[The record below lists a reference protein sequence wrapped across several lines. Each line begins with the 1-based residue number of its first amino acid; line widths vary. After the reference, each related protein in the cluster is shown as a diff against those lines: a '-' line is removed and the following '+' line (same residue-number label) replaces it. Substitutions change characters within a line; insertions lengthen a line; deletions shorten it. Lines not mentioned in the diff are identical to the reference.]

1 MKRIATAF
9 VLILAL
15 VNSSISSASAALT
28 WSQSSTL
35 DTTFDGSLYNSQYDL
50 EYSSA
55 AIFDNNADKISFYLE
70 FAQVPTTK
78 IFDTG
83 KGSFG
88 AIFLDYDFDND
99 NDFALYAQ
107 DITLT
112 TDLSGVKGFANSW
125 PEGIQTYSSCAVSV
139 FTNINENDRW
149 IGFSVSRDCIGLPK
163 TFGLKGLAR
172 NDYKNLGKDYD
183 YAPTN
188 YFRVNLPTTTSG
200 GSSSTTVPDVG
211 ATFTLPITKAND
223 SKAANSYSD
232 SPQDLSKLSED
243 LLPSVVTVQCA
254 GGSGTG
260 WSADVT
266 MSTDLQSAGYR
277 SLVVTNHH
285 VIEDCLTSK
294 SVTLVLNSKVTLA
307 GTIVSWSKNDDIAG
321 IAVKSSIPS
330 MQWIGSNPKQ
340 GWWVGVLGSPLGV
353 SGILTTGIISS
364 TNSLSSRFTFTAAI
378 NPGNSGGPVFDNTGR
393 VLGLATSKNLISTDS
408 IAEGFGNAQGTPL
421 LCSVIVSCVVEK
433 NPWNATPKYAAST
446 SLIAS
451 AAAEAAAKIAQ
462 DKAVAAAEA
471 AAKIAQDKAVADA
484 KNAAEAAAKIA
495 QDKAVAAAEAAAK
508 IAQDKAVAAAEAAAK
523 IAQDKAVADAKNAAE
538 AAAKIIRDKAVADAK
553 AAAEA
558 LAKYESAVA
567 NAKAAAEAVAKIEQ
581 VIAVAEAKSAAEAA
595 AKIAQDKAV
604 AEAKSAAEAAAKI
617 ALDKTLNEAK
627 TEAKAAEAAA
637 KIAQESAAS
646 ENRTTSELLAKLQND
661 FSNLSAS
668 YANYLSK
675 YNEATSQIEFL
686 QGVVKILQVQV
697 TALLKPKSETIVCT
711 KGTAFKVVKGITP
724 KCPVGFKKN

>member
-15 VNSSISSASAALT
+15 VNSSISSANAALT

-99 NDFALYAQ
+99 NDFALYVQ

-125 PEGIQTYSSCAVSV
+125 PGGIQTYSSCAVSV

-200 GSSSTTVPDVG
+200 GSSSTTIPDVG
-211 ATFTLPITKAND
+211 ATFTLPITKANE

-294 SVTLVLNSKVTLA
+294 SVTLVLNGKVTLA

-451 AAAEAAAKIAQ
+451 AAAEAAAKIAL
-462 DKAVAAAEA
+462 
-471 AAKIAQDKAVADA
+471 DKAVADA
-484 KNAAEAAAKIA
+484 K
-495 QDKAVAAAEAAAK
+495 
-508 IAQDKAVAAAEAAAK
+508 AAAEAAAK

-581 VIAVAEAKSAAEAA
+581 
-595 AKIAQDKAV
+595 DKAV

-661 FSNLSAS
+661 FSSLSAN
-668 YANYLSK
+668 YANYLNK

-686 QGVVKILQVQV
+686 QGVVKTLQVQV

-711 KGTAFKVVKGITP
+711 KGSAFKVVKGITP
-724 KCPVGFKKN
+724 KCPVGYKKN

>member
-15 VNSSISSASAALT
+15 VTSSMSPANAGVT
-28 WSQSSTL
+28 WSQTSTL
-35 DTTFDGSLYNSQYDL
+35 DTTFDGSLYNPQYDL
-50 EYSSA
+50 EYTSA
-55 AIFDNNADKISFYLE
+55 YIFDNDPDDINFYLE
-70 FAQVPTTK
+70 FAQLPTTK

-83 KGSFG
+83 KSSYGG
-88 AIFLDYDFDND
+88 IYLDYDLDNKA
-99 NDFALYAQ
+99 DFGLFAQ
-107 DITLT
+107 DVTLT
-112 TDLSGVKGFANSW
+112 TDLTSVKGFANSILSTENTW
-125 PEGIQTYSSCAVSV
+125 SSCAVSI
-139 FTNINENDRW
+139 FTNIKENKKW
-149 IGFSVSRDCIGLPK
+149 IGFSTSRSCIGLPK
-163 TFGLKGLAR
+163 TFGLRGLAR
-172 NDYKNLGKDYD
+172 NDAKNSGKDYD

-211 ATFTLPITKAND
+211 ATFTLPTTKANE
-223 SKAANSYSD
+223 SKAANTYSD

-260 WSADVT
+260 WSADVA
-266 MSTDLQSAGYR
+266 MSTDLQSAGYK

-294 SVTLVLNSKVTLA
+294 SVSLVLNSKVTLA

-364 TNSLSSRFTFTAAI
+364 TNSISSRFTFTAAI

-421 LCSVIVSCVVEK
+421 LCSVIVSCVTEK
-433 NPWNATPKYAAST
+433 NPWNATPKYAAAT

-462 DKAVAAAEA
+462 DKAVADAKAAADA
-471 AAKIAQDKAVADA
+471 AAKITQDKAVADA
-484 KNAAEAAAKIA
+484 K
-495 QDKAVAAAEAAAK
+495 
-508 IAQDKAVAAAEAAAK
+508 AAAEAAAK
-523 IAQDKAVADAKNAAE
+523 IAQDKAVADAKAAAE
-538 AAAKIIRDKAVADAK
+538 ATAKIAQDKAVADAK

-558 LAKYESAVA
+558 V
-567 NAKAAAEAVAKIEQ
+567 
-581 VIAVAEAKSAAEAA
+581 

-604 AEAKSAAEAAAKI
+604 A
-617 ALDKTLNEAK
+617 D
-627 TEAKAAEAAA
+627 AKAAQAAAQAELAASKAAA
-637 KIAQESAAS
+637 KIAQDIAAS
-646 ENRTTSELLAKLQND
+646 ENRTTSELLTKLQND
-661 FSNLSAS
+661 FSNLSAN
-668 YANYLSK
+668 YANYLNK

-686 QGVVKILQVQV
+686 QGVVKTLQEQV

-711 KGTAFKVVKGITP
+711 KGSAFKVVKGITP
-724 KCPVGFKKN
+724 KCPVGYKKN

>member
-15 VNSSISSASAALT
+15 VNSSISPANAGVT

-35 DTTFDGSLYNSQYDL
+35 DTTFDGSLYNAQYDL
-50 EYSSA
+50 EYTSA
-55 AIFDNNADKISFYLE
+55 YIFDNDPDDINFYLE

-83 KGSFG
+83 KSSYG
-88 AIFLDYDFDND
+88 AIYLDYDLDNKS
-99 NDFALYAQ
+99 DFGLFVQ
-107 DITLT
+107 DVTLT
-112 TDLSGVKGFANSW
+112 TDLTSVKGFANSISSTENTW
-125 PEGIQTYSSCAVSV
+125 SSCAVLI
-139 FTNINENDRW
+139 FTNIKENKKW
-149 IGFSVSRDCIGLPK
+149 IGFSTSRSCIGLPK
-163 TFGLKGLAR
+163 TFGLRGLAR
-172 NDYKNLGKDYD
+172 NDSKNSGKDYD

-211 ATFTLPITKAND
+211 ATFTLPITKANE

-294 SVTLVLNSKVTLA
+294 SVTLALNSKVTLA

-364 TNSLSSRFTFTAAI
+364 TNSISSRFTFTAAI

-433 NPWNATPKYAAST
+433 NPWNATPKYAASN

-451 AAAEAAAKIAQ
+451 AAAEAAAKIALDKAVADAKAAAEAAAKIAQ

-508 IAQDKAVAAAEAAAK
+508 IAQDKAVA
-523 IAQDKAVADAKNAAE
+523 DAKNAAE

-558 LAKYESAVA
+558 
-567 NAKAAAEAVAKIEQ
+567 
-581 VIAVAEAKSAAEAA
+581 A

-604 AEAKSAAEAAAKI
+604 ADAKAAAEAELASSK
-617 ALDKTLNEAK
+617 
-627 TEAKAAEAAA
+627 AAA
-637 KIAQESAAS
+637 KLAQDIAAS
-646 ENRTTSELLAKLQND
+646 ENRTTSDLLTKLQND
-661 FSNLSAS
+661 FSNLSAN
-668 YANYLSK
+668 YANYLNK

-686 QGVVKILQVQV
+686 QGVVKTLQEQV

-711 KGTAFKVVKGITP
+711 KGSAFKVVKGITP
-724 KCPVGFKKN
+724 KCPVGYKKN

>member
-1 MKRIATAF
+1 
-9 VLILAL
+9 
-15 VNSSISSASAALT
+15 
-28 WSQSSTL
+28 
-35 DTTFDGSLYNSQYDL
+35 
-50 EYSSA
+50 
-55 AIFDNNADKISFYLE
+55 
-70 FAQVPTTK
+70 
-78 IFDTG
+78 
-83 KGSFG
+83 
-88 AIFLDYDFDND
+88 
-99 NDFALYAQ
+99 
-107 DITLT
+107 
-112 TDLSGVKGFANSW
+112 
-125 PEGIQTYSSCAVSV
+125 
-139 FTNINENDRW
+139 
-149 IGFSVSRDCIGLPK
+149 
-163 TFGLKGLAR
+163 
-172 NDYKNLGKDYD
+172 
-183 YAPTN
+183 
-188 YFRVNLPTTTSG
+188 
-200 GSSSTTVPDVG
+200 
-211 ATFTLPITKAND
+211 
-223 SKAANSYSD
+223 
-232 SPQDLSKLSED
+232 
-243 LLPSVVTVQCA
+243 
-254 GGSGTG
+254 
-260 WSADVT
+260 
-266 MSTDLQSAGYR
+266 
-277 SLVVTNHH
+277 
-285 VIEDCLTSK
+285 
-294 SVTLVLNSKVTLA
+294 
-307 GTIVSWSKNDDIAG
+307 VSWSKNDDIAG

>member
-484 KNAAEAAAKIA
+484 KNAAEAAAKI
-495 QDKAVAAAEAAAK
+495 
-508 IAQDKAVAAAEAAAK
+508 
-523 IAQDKAVADAKNAAE
+523 
-538 AAAKIIRDKAVADAK
+538 IRDKAVADAK